1 MRPYVLNTFSS
12 FIVACLMAMTPL
24 SISASTSLE
33 QARQN
38 LIAAASAI
46 PPAQQAVY
54 IAQELVDEAQA
65 LVDSCLSSSQA
76 LPMPSSIQLCTASIP
91 PQCTP
96 NPLPA
101 YCGNSDDP
109 QMIQANIAHLQGEL
123 VFLMQALQNAEEHLA
138 NVESN
143 FTIALADYNEIVTA
157 KNVPAMGSIGLLAL
171 GLSMLGLGAVRLRK
185 K

>member
-65 LVDSCLSSSQA
+65 LVGSC
-76 LPMPSSIQLCTASIP
+76 IQLCTNSIP

-96 NPLPA
+96 DPLPA

-109 QMIQANIAHLQGEL
+109 QMIQANISHLQGEL

-143 FTIALADYNEIVTA
+143 FTIALANYNEIATA
-157 KNVPAMGSIGLLAL
+157 KNVPAMGGIGLLAL
-171 GLSMLGLGAVRLRK
+171 GLSMLGLGAVRLRRM
-185 K
+185 

>member
-38 LIAAASAI
+38 LIAAASEI
-46 PPAQQAVY
+46 PPAQQAVN
-54 IAQELVDEAQA
+54 IAQELVDEAEA
-65 LVDSCLSSSQA
+65 LVSSCT
-76 LPMPSSIQLCTASIP
+76 QLCTMGMP
-91 PQCTP
+91 VVCTP
-96 NPLPA
+96 DPLPA

-109 QMIQANIAHLQGEL
+109 QVIQAIISNLQVEL
-123 VFLMQALQNAEEHLA
+123 VFLMQALQNAEAHLA

-143 FTIALADYNEIVTA
+143 FTIALADYNEIATA
-157 KNVPAMGSIGLLAL
+157 KNVPAMGGIGLLAL
-171 GLSMLGLGAVRLRK
+171 GLSMLGLGAVRLRRK
-185 K
+185 